1 MHSVN
6 ACMYILLVILLFFPL
21 VIGDKVNMAARLMTK
36 FPDGLTCDDTTRL
49 KSNLPPETFVLAPPV
64 KLKGIPT
71 PEDIFFV
78 STNEK

>member
-1 MHSVN
+1 
-6 ACMYILLVILLFFPL
+6 MYLWFSLL

-49 KSNLPPETFVLAPPV
+49 KSTLPQETFILAPPV

-71 PEDIFFV
+71 PEDIYFV
-78 STNEK
+78 STDEK